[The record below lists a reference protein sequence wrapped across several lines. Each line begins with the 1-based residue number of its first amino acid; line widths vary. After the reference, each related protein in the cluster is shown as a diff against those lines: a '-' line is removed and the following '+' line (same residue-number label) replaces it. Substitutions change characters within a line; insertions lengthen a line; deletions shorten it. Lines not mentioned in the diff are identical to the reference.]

1 MQLEA
6 EELGA
11 TVTLAGKGTPNVSAT
26 PPPAVLPVN
35 WR

>member
-6 EELGA
+6 AELGA
-11 TVTLAGKGTPNVSAT
+11 TVTLAGKGTPNVSA
-26 PPPAVLPVN
+26 PPRPAILPGN